1 MSGLGR
7 VGHGISVSAC
17 LCNRRRRAS
26 GPLSADQHRCKWE
39 VKSSS
44 VTRLGSGRWWRQGRP
59 PSFPPLTP
67 LNLSVALLCTP
78 LFHALSLSPQ
88 PSPLCYCS
96 SKDGVGSDK
105 VLGLIDGQSWR
116 LDERMDEGRG
126 GSLTQA
132 NTERQRGTTCSAM
145 QPLTAPQQ
153 FSPPLTQCQW
163 TLSLDTCLVTVHM
176 NNCDSM
182 QRLVE
187 FNAHKEQ

>member
-1 MSGLGR
+1 PSLGPYFF
-7 VGHGISVSAC
+7 
-17 LCNRRRRAS
+17 L
-26 GPLSADQHRCKWE
+26 LLLT
-39 VKSSS
+39 S
-44 VTRLGSGRWWRQGRP
+44 VTHSAPATFQLLASC
-59 PSFPPLTP
+59 
-67 LNLSVALLCTP
+67 LSW
-78 LFHALSLSPQ
+78 LSEL
-88 PSPLCYCS
+88 S

-163 TLSLDTCLVTVHM
+163 TLSLATCLVKYKKQGKPPLSEEGRHYPLHIHAHISTQQY
-176 NNCDSM
+176 NCTAPSPCPPRTPEG
-182 QRLVE
+182 QAL
-187 FNAHKEQ
+187 